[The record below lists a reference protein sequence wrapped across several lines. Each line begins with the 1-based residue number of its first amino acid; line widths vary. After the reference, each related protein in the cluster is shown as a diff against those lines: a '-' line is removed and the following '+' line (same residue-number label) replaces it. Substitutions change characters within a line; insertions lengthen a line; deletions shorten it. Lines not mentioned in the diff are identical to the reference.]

1 MIEINPPMDHV
12 EIAVSAVVSKLETV
26 VLELRG
32 LMQAEDI
39 ARCDAFNRAA
49 VAHEP
54 DKADDAQGDKFIRIG
69 EEYQLHRK
77 AFEKL
82 ENVVQVARIAHDAV
96 QLARERYRASRQKG
110 ELVKLLGLFEG
121 QDKKTEE

>member
-1 MIEINPPMDHV
+1 MDHV
-12 EIAVSAVVSKLETV
+12 EIAVSAVASKLESV
-26 VLELRG
+26 IRELRG

-39 ARCDAFNRAA
+39 ARCDAFDRAEA
-49 VAHEP
+49 VYDNNKTVET
-54 DKADDAQGDKFIRIG
+54 QGVEFIRIG
-69 EEYQLHRK
+69 EEYQLHRT

-82 ENVVQVARIAHDAV
+82 ESVVQAAGIAHDAV

-121 QDKKTEE
+121 QDKKTKE